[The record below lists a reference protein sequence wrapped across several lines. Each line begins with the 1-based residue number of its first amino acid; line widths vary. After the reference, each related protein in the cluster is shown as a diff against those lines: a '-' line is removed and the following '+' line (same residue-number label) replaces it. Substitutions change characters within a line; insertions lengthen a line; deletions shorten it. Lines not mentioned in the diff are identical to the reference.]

1 MITVLAMLPA
11 IVLCNRWGERKPW
24 VLVIAIPITIVIWVL
39 LFGVIVAPITTV
51 TRFQR
56 ISPALVL

>member
-1 MITVLAMLPA
+1 
-11 IVLCNRWGERKPW
+11 